1 MKNNKFFWFLI
12 TLYGVTMVNLSWY
25 KTTWYIIFSVLVA
38 VVFMTYTIRE
48 FLKEQKETEK
58 RIRGN

>member
-38 VVFMTYTIRE
+38 AVFVAYTIRE